1 MAFEIGDM
9 DGDDF
14 SGDSLVGD
22 SLVGDMLGDDSAGD
36 MDGDSLVGDSL
47 TGDDMMGDMDGF
59 SLRRLNPFRRRRA
72 VIRAKQ
78 AQRAT
83 LLRTLK
89 PAIKR
94 NWFIGFTNPSIA
106 AGLTTNVP
114 SFPQVPFRGR
124 RLTVAAQI
132 GQNFVLNTLII
143 GVAFQ
148 QATFGGVLLSTF
160 SPDAVGQNLGL
171 ETCQVGQAITMNV
184 TNIDLAAA
192 HAFYAQITGVAIV
205 QVAC

>member
-9 DGDDF
+9 EGDMLGDDF

-22 SLVGDMLGDDSAGD
+22 SLVGDSLVGD
-36 MDGDSLVGDSL
+36 MDGDMDGEMD
-47 TGDDMMGDMDGF
+47 GEMDGF
-59 SLRRLNPFRRRRA
+59 SIRSPFRNPFKRRRNA
-72 VIRAKQ
+72 IIRAKQ

-83 LLRTLK
+83 LLRTLR

-94 NWFIGFTNPSIA
+94 NWFIAFQNASVA
-106 AGLTTNVP
+106 AGLTTNIP
-114 SFPQVPFRGR
+114 AFPQVPFRGR
-124 RLTVAAQI
+124 RLTVPPQI

-192 HAFYAQITGVAIV
+192 HAFFASITGVAVV